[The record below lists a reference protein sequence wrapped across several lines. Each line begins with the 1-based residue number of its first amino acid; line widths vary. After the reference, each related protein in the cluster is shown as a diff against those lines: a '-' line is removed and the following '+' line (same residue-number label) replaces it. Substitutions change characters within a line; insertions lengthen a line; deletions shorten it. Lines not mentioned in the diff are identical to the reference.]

1 MKFNLILSS
10 FFLFHG
16 LSGNSP
22 VDRTFSLKAI
32 SSDFGLADG
41 PSWQGWHLTVP
52 DPKAASVKRFI
63 PKQDKWNVI
72 ATDKRFSAS
81 FHNHGITYFAD
92 HGEGAIRSLDQNNKW
107 SLIYQEDLKKDKR
120 RRPNDLVVDRSGG
133 VFYTLTGP
141 GEVVYISP
149 DGKATTV
156 AKEVVT
162 PNGIILSPDEKTLYV
177 SEYVPKNIVSYT
189 VGEGGSLSE
198 KSLFANMD
206 DGMPE
211 LKGADGMCVDR
222 AGNVYCAGPKDIWIW
237 NAEGNLLDKI
247 VCPERAVNCAF
258 GGPNLQEL
266 YLAGFG
272 GVHMQKMKIA
282 GVPSQPPTEWPSS
295 ITNKPSLE
303 IPRRVTQLLDLTYAK
318 YGPRKMLA
326 DVFLPNGKGPHP
338 GVLIIHGGG
347 WAKGDKMKFRSIGL
361 EMAKR
366 GYVSMAIEYRLSG
379 EAHFPANIHD
389 CHAAVRYLRA
399 NAKEYKLDP
408 DRIGVVGGSA
418 GGHLAGLLA
427 TTSKVKTLHGEGGS
441 NQFSSEVQAAV
452 VMSGPMR
459 ISTGRVAEKSM
470 QINNAQSF
478 AVKLFGGTIQQ
489 LPQQYQAADAHLHID
504 KDTPPIL
511 FQYGGA
517 EDPSEIEPTVEKLE
531 KLEIPVEVLTHY
543 KDGKHGCW
551 NNHPWFMPMMEDI
564 DAWFQEHL

>member
-52 DPKAASVKRFI
+52 DPKVGSVKRFI

-206 DGMPE
+206 DGLPE

-247 VCPERAVNCAF
+247 ACPERAVNCAF

-303 IPRRVTQLLDLTYAK
+303 IPRGVTQLLDLTYAK

-326 DVFLPNGKGPHP
+326 DVFLPKGKGPHP

-347 WAKGDKMKFRSIGL
+347 WAKGDKMKFRPIGL

-427 TTSKVKTLHGEGGS
+427 TTSKVKTLHGNGG
-441 NQFSSEVQAAV
+441 NEKFSSKVQAAV

-551 NNHPWFMPMMEDI
+551 NSKPWFMPMMEDI

>member
-72 ATDKRFSAS
+72 ATDKRFRAR

-120 RRPNDLVVDRSGG
+120 RRPNDLVADRSGG

-198 KSLFANMD
+198 KSLFAKMD
-206 DGMPE
+206 DGLPE

-247 VCPERAVNCAF
+247 ACPERAVNCAF

-303 IPRRVTQLLDLTYAK
+303 IPRGVTQLLDLTYAK

-326 DVFLPNGKGPHP
+326 DVFLPKGKGPHS

-517 EDPSEIEPTVEKLE
+517 EDPGEIEPTVEKLE

>member
-198 KSLFANMD
+198 KSLFAKMD

-247 VCPERAVNCAF
+247 ACPERAVNCAF

-303 IPRRVTQLLDLTYAK
+303 IPRGVTQLLDLTYAK

-326 DVFLPNGKGPHP
+326 DVFLPKGKGPHP

-379 EAHFPANIHD
+379 EEHFPANIHD
-389 CHAAVRYLRA
+389 CHASVRYLRA

-427 TTSKVKTLHGEGGS
+427 TTSKVKSLHGNGG
-441 NQFSSEVQAAV
+441 NEKFSSKVQAAV

-517 EDPSEIEPTVEKLE
+517 EDPGEIEPTVEKLE

-551 NNHPWFMPMMEDI
+551 NNHPCFMPMMEDI

>member
-120 RRPNDLVVDRSGG
+120 RRPNDLVVDRTGG

-206 DGMPE
+206 DGLPE

-247 VCPERAVNCAF
+247 ACPERAVNCAF

-303 IPRRVTQLLDLTYAK
+303 IPRGVTQLLDLTYAK

-326 DVFLPNGKGPHP
+326 DVFLPKGKGPHP

-347 WAKGDKMKFRSIGL
+347 WAKGDKMKFRPIGL

-379 EAHFPANIHD
+379 EVYFPANIHD

-427 TTSKVKTLHGEGGS
+427 TTSKVKSLHGNGG
-441 NQFSSEVQAAV
+441 NENFSSKVQAAV

>member
-1 MKFNLILSS
+1 MRFNLILSS

-120 RRPNDLVVDRSGG
+120 RRPNDLVVDRTGG

-206 DGMPE
+206 DGLPE

-247 VCPERAVNCAF
+247 ACTERAVNCAF

-303 IPRRVTQLLDLTYAK
+303 IPRGVTQLLDLTYAK

-326 DVFLPNGKGPHP
+326 DVFLPKGKGPHP

-389 CHAAVRYLRA
+389 CHAAVR
-399 NAKEYKLDP
+399 
-408 DRIGVVGGSA
+408 
-418 GGHLAGLLA
+418 
-427 TTSKVKTLHGEGGS
+427 
-441 NQFSSEVQAAV
+441 
-452 VMSGPMR
+452 
-459 ISTGRVAEKSM
+459 
-470 QINNAQSF
+470 
-478 AVKLFGGTIQQ
+478 
-489 LPQQYQAADAHLHID
+489 
-504 KDTPPIL
+504 
-511 FQYGGA
+511 
-517 EDPSEIEPTVEKLE
+517 
-531 KLEIPVEVLTHY
+531 
-543 KDGKHGCW
+543 
-551 NNHPWFMPMMEDI
+551 
-564 DAWFQEHL
+564 

>member
-1 MKFNLILSS
+1 MKLNLILPS
-10 FFLFHG
+10 FFLFQV
-16 LSGNSP
+16 LLGNSP
-22 VDRTFSLKAI
+22 VDRTFSLKAV

-52 DPKAASVKRFI
+52 DPKAGQVKRFI
-63 PKQDKWNVI
+63 PKQDKWNTI
-72 ATDKRFSAS
+72 ATEKRFSAS
-81 FHNHGITYFAD
+81 FHNNGVTYFAD
-92 HGEGAIRSLDQNNKW
+92 HGGGAIRSINQSNEWKLV
-107 SLIYQEDLKKDKR
+107 YQEDLEKDKR

-133 VFYTLTGP
+133 IFYTLTLP

-149 DGKATTV
+149 KGKATTV
-156 AKEVVT
+156 AKGIQT
-162 PNGIILSPDEKTLYV
+162 PNGLILSPDEKTLYV
-177 SEYVPKNIVSYT
+177 SEYVPKNIISFA
-189 VGEGGSLSE
+189 VGESGQLSDRA
-198 KSLFANMD
+198 LFAKMD
-206 DGMPE
+206 DGLPD

-222 AGNVYCAGPKDIWIW
+222 AGNIYCAGPKDIWIW
-237 NAEGNLLDKI
+237 NADGKLVDKI
-247 VCPERAVNCAF
+247 ACPERAVNCAF

-272 GVHMQKMKIA
+272 GVHMQKMKVA
-282 GVPSQPPTEWPSS
+282 GVPAQPPAKWPENLAS
-295 ITNKPSLE
+295 KPSVE
-303 IPRRVTQLLDLTYAK
+303 IPKGVTQLIDLTYAQ
-318 YGPRKMLA
+318 YGARKMLA
-326 DVFLPNGKGPHP
+326 DVFLPKGKGPHS

-366 GYVSMAIEYRLSG
+366 GYVSMAMEYRLSG
-379 EAHFPANIHD
+379 ESHFPANIHD

-427 TTSKVKTLHGEGGS
+427 TTSKVKTLHGDGG
-441 NQFSSEVQAAV
+441 NEKFSSKVQAAV

-489 LPQQYQAADAHLHID
+489 LPQQYEAADAHLHID

-517 EDPSEIEPTVEKLE
+517 EDSSEIQPTVEKLE

>member
-16 LSGNSP
+16 LSANSS

-120 RRPNDLVVDRSGG
+120 RRPNDLVVDRTGG

-198 KSLFANMD
+198 KSLFAKMD
-206 DGMPE
+206 DGLPE

-247 VCPERAVNCAF
+247 ACPERAVNCAF

-303 IPRRVTQLLDLTYAK
+303 IPRGVTQLLDLTYAK

-326 DVFLPNGKGPHP
+326 DVFLPKGKGPHP

-347 WAKGDKMKFRSIGL
+347 WAKGDKMKFRPIGL

-379 EAHFPANIHD
+379 EEHFPANIHD
-389 CHAAVRYLRA
+389 CHASVRYLRA

-427 TTSKVKTLHGEGGS
+427 TTSKVKTLHGNGG
-441 NQFSSEVQAAV
+441 NEKFSSKVQAAV

>member
-198 KSLFANMD
+198 KNLFAKMD
-206 DGMPE
+206 DGLPE

-247 VCPERAVNCAF
+247 ACPERAVNCAF

-272 GVHMQKMKIA
+272 GVHMQKMKVA
-282 GVPSQPPTEWPSS
+282 GVPVQPPTQWPAS

-303 IPRRVTQLLDLTYAK
+303 IPRGVTQLLDLTYAK
-318 YGPRKMLA
+318 YGARKMLA
-326 DVFLPNGKGPHP
+326 DVFLPKGKGPHP

-347 WAKGDKMKFRSIGL
+347 WAKGDKMKFRPIGL

-379 EAHFPANIHD
+379 EEHFPANIHD

-427 TTSKVKTLHGEGGS
+427 TTSKVKTLHGNGG
-441 NQFSSEVQAAV
+441 NEKFSSKVQAAV

-551 NNHPWFMPMMEDI
+551 NSKPWFMPMMEDI